1 MEDRASA
8 LNSLLSKYEELILA
22 EMKSDLESKIDTKL
36 TQIETDMVAKLAEM
50 LANINAKLT
59 EVENILNLKFSEKTS
74 EITNDLNSRFAEL
87 NRNNYTFERER
98 NRLETIRIAQL
109 TLIENSK
116 SLPVESRDVTAEKI
130 QEFAN
135 SLNSYV
141 TSQ

>member
-1 MEDRASA
+1 
-8 LNSLLSKYEELILA
+8 
-22 EMKSDLESKIDTKL
+22 
-36 TQIETDMVAKLAEM
+36 M

>member
-59 EVENILNLKFSEKTS
+59 EVENILNLKFSEKYFW
-74 EITNDLNSRFAEL
+74 N
-87 NRNNYTFERER
+87 
-98 NRLETIRIAQL
+98 
-109 TLIENSK
+109 K
-116 SLPVESRDVTAEKI
+116 
-130 QEFAN
+130 
-135 SLNSYV
+135 
-141 TSQ
+141 